1 MDIIAW
7 QTYQSCTV
15 TLPSLVAVITK
26 IADKLFYKGEYKMYK
41 PVSHP
46 SSTSMISEL
55 TKIAL
60 ICALYVIIT
69 VWLAPI
75 SFAAIQFRF
84 SEMFNFL
91 ALYHKRYVIAVT
103 FGVIIANF
111 MSPTWFLDVP
121 IGGVSTFLVLILC
134 RYVTK
139 RLQNEIIK
147 ICITTIIFAISMFTV
162 AAQLT
167 ILFDLPFFY
176 TWLTVGVGEL
186 LSMTIGGVIIY
197 WLAKKIDFTK

>member
-1 MDIIAW
+1 
-7 QTYQSCTV
+7 V

-26 IADKLFYKGEYKMYK
+26 IAVKLFYKGEYKMYK
-41 PVSHP
+41 SVSHP

-55 TKIAL
+55 TKISL

-103 FGVIIANF
+103 LGVIIANF

-121 IGGVSTFLVLILC
+121 IGGVATFLVLILC

-139 RLQNEIIK
+139 RLQNDIIK
-147 ICITTIIFAISMFTV
+147 IGITAIIFAISMFTV

>member
-1 MDIIAW
+1 
-7 QTYQSCTV
+7 
-15 TLPSLVAVITK
+15 
-26 IADKLFYKGEYKMYK
+26 MYK
-41 PVSHP
+41 AVSHP

-55 TKIAL
+55 TKISL

-103 FGVIIANF
+103 LGVIIANF

-121 IGGVSTFLVLILC
+121 IGGVATFLVLILC

-139 RLQNEIIK
+139 RLQNDIIK
-147 ICITTIIFAISMFTV
+147 IGITAIIFAISMFTV

>member
-1 MDIIAW
+1 
-7 QTYQSCTV
+7 
-15 TLPSLVAVITK
+15 
-26 IADKLFYKGEYKMYK
+26 MYK
-41 PVSHP
+41 SVSHP

-55 TKIAL
+55 TKISL

-103 FGVIIANF
+103 LGVIIANF

-121 IGGVSTFLVLILC
+121 IGGVATFLVLILC

-139 RLQNEIIK
+139 RLQNDIIK
-147 ICITTIIFAISMFTV
+147 IGITAIIFAISMFTV